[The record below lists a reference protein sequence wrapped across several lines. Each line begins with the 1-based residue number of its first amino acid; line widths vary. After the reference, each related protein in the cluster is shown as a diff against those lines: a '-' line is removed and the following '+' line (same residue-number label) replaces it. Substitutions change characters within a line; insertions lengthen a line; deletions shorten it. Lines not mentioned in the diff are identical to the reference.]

1 MRLTRCAGSKL
12 RVNIKQH
19 VSYWTYLNPPLPS
32 PQDPSNLEGK
42 QQQHQAFEAELQ
54 ANKGRV
60 DSTMETTEELI
71 KAGHYAA
78 DVIRWVELV
87 TRTGILVTCINSPY
101 IYLKVLG
108 VYSLTSRMMYSGI
121 YYHPRRIF
129 MISYPFHG
137 TCCISLHLLLLFH

>member
-1 MRLTRCAGSKL
+1 MHHT
-12 RVNIKQH
+12 
-19 VSYWTYLNPPLPS
+19 WTYLDPPLPS

-78 DVIRWVELV
+78 DVIRWVELELEYWSHASTV
-87 TRTGILVTCINSPY
+87 T
-101 IYLKVLG
+101 
-108 VYSLTSRMMYSGI
+108 
-121 YYHPRRIF
+121 IF
-129 MISYPFHG
+129 I
-137 TCCISLHLLLLFH
+137 